1 MYTLNDF
8 FCGCGG
14 LGLGFQNAGFKIV
27 GAWDFDKYAVA
38 TYRENVGDHVVQAD
52 IQKMCIEDVP
62 KADVWAFGFP
72 CQDLSVAGKQ
82 AGIKLECADCGTVWE
97 VSAETYSE
105 ENLCPGCGGTNHRA
119 ATRSGMFFEIMRLL
133 AEAREREPEKVPKVL
148 VAENVKALRKLLPV
162 LEAEYGKAWYKCH
175 AQLFNSKYWGVP
187 QNRERYIV
195 VGTLDS
201 LPDTYTYP
209 EEQHDYVPKLSTIL
223 EADVDDKF
231 YIADEKAHKIIDQAL
246 QRISSMGKVH
256 ATITPDRVD
265 KRQNGRRS
273 KEDEDPMFTLTAQ
286 DLHGVIV
293 DDTYGYPTER
303 EREREQ
309 RPQGLP
315 EIEVIGMLE
324 SSGHDHSRRVHD
336 PEGISPT
343 ATAVAGGTH
352 HIKIFDHTKYRV
364 RKLTPTE
371 YGRLQAFPMD
381 NWKQVVSN
389 SQAYKQFGNAV
400 TVTLA
405 EGIGKSIIGYLDSVL
420 GGAAV

>member
-162 LEAEYGKAWYKCH
+162 LEAEYGKAGYKCH

-303 EREREQ
+303 EQ

-405 EGIGKSIIGYLDSVL
+405 EGIGKSVIGYLDSVL

>member
-82 AGIKLECADCGTVWE
+82 EGIKLECADCGTVWE

-133 AEAREREPEKVPKVL
+133 TEAREREPEKVPKVL

-162 LEAEYGKAWYKCH
+162 LEAEYGKAGYKCH